1 MNAVAVPIGVRLN
14 NPCCLEHRHGDPSVL
29 YAGEL
34 PDGNNVYRCFIDPE
48 HGFRATVE
56 LLRAYQKDDGIRTI
70 GEAIARFSPRADGN
84 PTQRYAANVAAACG
98 VSVDQVVFFESLW
111 PEILRAMSTQECGPG
126 RFTDEQIHAGIALA
140 ESE

>member
-1 MNAVAVPIGVRLN
+1 MITPSASGARDRLTYALLGLG
-14 NPCCLEHRHGDPSVL
+14 NPAKL
-29 YAGEL
+29 YFAKASPVFFGEGAEPGEL
-34 PDGNNVYRCFIDPE
+34 
-48 HGFRATVE
+48 
-56 LLRAYQKDDGIRTI
+56 
-70 GEAIARFSPRADGN
+70 AIAHAV
-84 PTQRYAANVAAACG
+84 AANVAAACG